1 MTTRPD
7 DDRTLDA
14 ALARLPRDVEP
25 PRDLWTGIEAGIA
38 GRPDRG
44 GMRWPW
50 AAAAA
55 VVLVAASSL
64 ITANL
69 VREESAPVATAPVP
83 GEPALQ
89 VASTAFGP
97 GHTLDPAYDA
107 ARRNLA
113 EELSR
118 RIDRMPPSARQRL
131 EANLGELRRA
141 SAEINGLLAERPGD
155 PLLEELLLAT
165 YQDELAVLANA
176 SQITAA
182 ADLRAAADETRKR
195 IPL

>member
-1 MTTRPD
+1 MTIRPD
-7 DDRTLDA
+7 DDRLDA
-14 ALARLPRDVEP
+14 ALARLPRGIDP
-25 PRDLWTGIEAGIA
+25 PRDLWSGIEARIE
-38 GRPDRG
+38 GRPG
-44 GMRWPW
+44 PSGLRWPW

-55 VVLVAASSL
+55 AVLVVASSA
-64 ITANL
+64 ITASL
-69 VREESAPVATAPVP
+69 VRRPATPVADAPVAAAPAARSV
-83 GEPALQ
+83 
-89 VASTAFGP
+89 STAFGP

-113 EELSR
+113 DELSR

-182 ADLRAAADETRKR
+182 ADLRAAADETDPR

>member
-1 MTTRPD
+1 MTIRPD
-7 DDRTLDA
+7 DDRALEA
-14 ALARLPRDVEP
+14 ALARLPRSVNP
-25 PRDLWTGIEAGIA
+25 PRDLWPGIA
-38 GRPDRG
+38 ARVEDRPGRSG
-44 GMRWPW
+44 LRWPW

-55 VVLVAASSL
+55 VVLVVASSA
-64 ITANL
+64 ITASL
-69 VREESAPVATAPVP
+69 VRRAGTPVAAGPVAEAPVP
-83 GEPALQ
+83 GT
-89 VASTAFGP
+89 ASTAFGP

-107 ARRNLA
+107 ARRNLVD
-113 EELSR
+113 ELSR

-141 SAEINGLLAERPGD
+141 SSEINGLLAERPGD

-165 YQDELAVLANA
+165 YQDELAVLAND

-182 ADLRAAADETRKR
+182 ADLRAVADETEKR